1 MQGPRTG
8 LIGNLI
14 LGFGDIVDTVT
25 WTGGSSQSEG
35 GVGLMGDGN
44 PESSKYVFGAILC
57 PKSNVSTPRLLQ
69 KYYLSKC

>member
-35 GVGLMGDGN
+35 GVGLMGDGIL
-44 PESSKYVFGAILC
+44 KAVLGAVV
-57 PKSNVSTPRLLQ
+57 KRLNRRRA
-69 KYYLSKC
+69 KRRG